1 MNKNYFTG
9 RTTKDLEMRYA
20 QGDNP
25 MAIGRF
31 SLAVDSGYGDKK
43 KTNFFNMTVF
53 GKAAEN
59 MEKMVKKGTKI
70 LVECEANQNQYK
82 DKNGNNVNTVDFIVK
97 SFEFCESKSSQQSQ
111 NNDRPQAPQDNSWMS
126 IPDGVDDGLPFN

>member
-82 DKNGNNVNTVDFIVK
+82 DKNGNNVNNVDFIVK
-97 SFEFCESKSSQQSQ
+97 SFEFCESKASQKSQ
-111 NNDRPQAPQDNSWMS
+111 NNDRPQASSDGFMS
-126 IPDGVDDGLPFN
+126 IPDNLEDDGLPFN